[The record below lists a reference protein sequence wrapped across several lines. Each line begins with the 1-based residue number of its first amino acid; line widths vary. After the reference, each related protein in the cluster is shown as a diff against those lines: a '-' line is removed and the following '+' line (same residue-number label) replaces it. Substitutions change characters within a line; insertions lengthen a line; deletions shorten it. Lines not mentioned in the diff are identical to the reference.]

1 MAHLVRS
8 TPLRSLSRAGAQLT
22 PKSSWSRVACS
33 QSRSYSSARSSGT
46 PRSST
51 SLKAFTAL
59 GAIAAGAAF
68 WSQTPATRTVECEAP
83 KKEEKKSSKTA
94 AADQKRKLEGLTD
107 DSPMRLR
114 MEAFNKK
121 LQAEITTEIEKLDG
135 QGKFKV
141 DQWNRAEGGDGISM
155 VLQDGKVFEK
165 AGVGV
170 SVVYGMLPPAAVAQ
184 MRAQHP
190 NIAVTNEPMPFFA
203 TGISCVMHP
212 HNPNAPTVHFNY
224 RYFELGAT
232 DEAGEPISWWFGG
245 GCDLTPAILYEED
258 AVHFH
263 RVIKEAC
270 DKHDPRYY
278 KDFKKWCDE
287 YFFIPHRGERRG
299 VGGIFFDDLDD
310 KSPDELFAFVQ
321 TCGKSFLQQYVP
333 IMEKRKDMPFTEE
346 DKLWQQ
352 VRRGRYVEFNLVYDR
367 GTKFGLLT
375 PGARIES
382 ILMTM
387 PLTARWEYM
396 HEPDAKAHGRLME
409 VLRAPKDWIPL

>member
-1 MAHLVRS
+1 MAHFARS
-8 TPLRSLSRAGAQLT
+8 SSPLRCFYRAAQL
-22 PKSSWSRVACS
+22 PLKSSWSRQGGHA
-33 QSRSYSSARSSGT
+33 RAYSFARKPNSS
-46 PRSST
+46 SST
-51 SLKAFTAL
+51 ATFTAFTVLTAVS
-59 GAIAAGAAF
+59 AGAAF
-68 WSQTPATRTVECEAP
+68 WSQAPIVAECEAP
-83 KKEEKKSSKTA
+83 KSEKKPNVTVEMDRKT
-94 AADQKRKLEGLTD
+94 KLEGLTK

-114 MEAFNKK
+114 MEAYNKR
-121 LQAEITTEIEKLDG
+121 LQAEITAEIEKLDG
-135 QGKFKV
+135 QGKFKI
-141 DQWNRAEGGDGISM
+141 DQWNRIEGGDGISM

-190 NIAVTNEPMPFFA
+190 NVKATSEPVPFFA

-224 RYFELGAT
+224 RYFEM
-232 DEAGEPISWWFGG
+232 GEPDKDGNPTSWWFGG

-263 RVIKEAC
+263 SVIKEAC
-270 DKHDPRYY
+270 DQHDPRYY

-287 YFFIPHRGERRG
+287 YFYIPHRGERRG

-310 KSPDELFAFVQ
+310 KSPEELFAYVQ
-321 TCGKSFLQQYVP
+321 SCGNSFLNQYVP
-333 IMEKRKDMPFTEE
+333 IMLKRKDMPFTTD
-346 DKLWQQ
+346 DKHWQQ
-352 VRRGRYVEFNLVYDR
+352 LRRGRYVEFNLVYDR

-396 HEPDAKAHGRLME
+396 HEPDLQAHGRLME
-409 VLRAPKDWIPL
+409 VLRAPKDWIPLNK

>member
-1 MAHLVRS
+1 MTHLARS
-8 TPLRSLSRAGAQLT
+8 SSRLRCFSRAAQL
-22 PKSSWSRVACS
+22 PLKSSWSRQAGHA
-33 QSRSYSSARSSGT
+33 RAYSFGRNPNSL
-46 PRSST
+46 SST
-51 SLKAFTAL
+51 TSVTAFTAL
-59 GAIAAGAAF
+59 AAVSAGVAF
-68 WSQTPATRTVECEAP
+68 WSQTPVVVECEAP
-83 KKEEKKSSKTA
+83 KSEKKPNITVEMDRKT
-94 AADQKRKLEGLTD
+94 KLEGLTK

-114 MEAFNKK
+114 MEAYNKR
-121 LQAEITTEIEKLDG
+121 LQAEITAEIEKLDG

-141 DQWNRAEGGDGISM
+141 DQWNRIEGGDGISM

-190 NIAVTNEPMPFFA
+190 NVKATSEPVPFFA

-224 RYFELGAT
+224 RYFEM
-232 DEAGEPISWWFGG
+232 GEPDKDGKPTSWWFGG

-263 RVIKEAC
+263 SVIKEAC
-270 DKHDPRYY
+270 DQHDSRYY

-287 YFFIPHRGERRG
+287 YFYIPHRGERRG

-310 KSPDELFAFVQ
+310 KSPEELFAYVQ
-321 TCGKSFLQQYVP
+321 SCGNSFLNQYVP
-333 IMEKRKDMPFTEE
+333 IMQKRKDMSFTAD
-346 DKLWQQ
+346 DKHWQQ
-352 VRRGRYVEFNLVYDR
+352 LRRGRYVEFNLVYDR

-396 HEPDAKAHGRLME
+396 HEPDLQAHGRLME
-409 VLRAPKDWIPL
+409 VLRAPKDWIPLNK

>member
-1 MAHLVRS
+1 MPKPSPS
-8 TPLRSLSRAGAQLT
+8 TT
-22 PKSSWSRVACS
+22 
-33 QSRSYSSARSSGT
+33 SA
-46 PRSST
+46 
-51 SLKAFTAL
+51 TAL
-59 GAIAAGAAF
+59 TFLAAVAAGAAY
-68 WSQTPATRTVECEAP
+68 WSQTPAVVECEAP
-83 KKEEKKSSKTA
+83 KSERKPIITVEMDRKT
-94 AADQKRKLEGLTD
+94 KLEGLTE

-114 MEAFNKK
+114 MEAYNKR
-121 LQAEITTEIEKLDG
+121 LQAEITAEIEKLDG

-141 DQWNRAEGGDGISM
+141 DQWNRVEGGDGISM
-155 VLQDGKVFEK
+155 VLQGGKVFEK

-190 NIAVTNEPMPFFA
+190 NVKATSEPVPFFA

-224 RYFELGAT
+224 RYFEM
-232 DEAGEPISWWFGG
+232 GEPDKDGNPVSWWFGG

-270 DKHDPRYY
+270 DRHDPRYY

-287 YFFIPHRGERRG
+287 YFYIPHRGERRG

-310 KSPDELFAFVQ
+310 KSPEELFAYVQ
-321 TCGKSFLQQYVP
+321 SCGNSFLNQYVP
-333 IMEKRKDMPFTEE
+333 IMQKRKDMPFTAD
-346 DKLWQQ
+346 DKQWQQ
-352 VRRGRYVEFNLVYDR
+352 LRRGRYVE
-367 GTKFGLLT
+367 FGLLT

-396 HEPDAKAHGRLME
+396 HEPDLQAHGRLME
-409 VLRAPKDWIPL
+409 VLRAPKDWIPFDK